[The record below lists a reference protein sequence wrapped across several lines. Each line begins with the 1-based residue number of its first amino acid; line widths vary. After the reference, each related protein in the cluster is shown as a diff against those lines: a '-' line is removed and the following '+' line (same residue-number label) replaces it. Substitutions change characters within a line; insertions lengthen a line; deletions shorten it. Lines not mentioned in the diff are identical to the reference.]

1 MIIDIYN
8 ISIIFSLIFI
18 VIVIDMVR
26 RNKLQEKYSILW
38 IAFAFLLIIFSAFP
52 RFILKISELVN
63 VKYAPALI
71 FLIGFLFMIVYMLSL
86 TATVSKQ
93 EKKIIKLAQEVAM
106 LKAKTENKSDEEK

>member
-1 MIIDIYN
+1 MIIDIYSM
-8 ISIIFSLIFI
+8 SIIFSLIFI

-71 FLIGFLFMIVYMLSL
+71 FLLGFLFMIVYMLSI
-86 TATVSKQ
+86 TVTVSRQ
-93 EKKIIKLAQEVAM
+93 EKKIIKLAQELAI
-106 LKAKTENKSDEEK
+106 LKAKIEDEEKQT